1 MAAPLSGIGQ
11 QQAANVLPQAAQPV
25 SSDQTRDIR
34 QSGQTPREDQI
45 QPRSAAS
52 SQSQESED
60 NNNESIEERALSF
73 FTSNDAEGQD
83 LPRGSVVNLVV

>member
-11 QQAANVLPQAAQPV
+11 QQAANVLPQATQPV

-45 QPRSAAS
+45 QPRNAAA
-52 SQSQESED
+52 SQSQESEA
-60 NNNESIEERALSF
+60 NNNELLEERALSF
-73 FTSNDAEGQD
+73 FTNANTEGQEV
-83 LPRGSVVNLVV
+83 PRGSVVNLVV